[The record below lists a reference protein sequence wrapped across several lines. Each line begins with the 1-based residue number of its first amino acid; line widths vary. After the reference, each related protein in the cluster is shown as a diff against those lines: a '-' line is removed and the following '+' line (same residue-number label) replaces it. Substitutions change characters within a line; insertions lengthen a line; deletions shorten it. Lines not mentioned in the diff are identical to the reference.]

1 MRFSSYLIRILL
13 IAGIICSG
21 IALAQVGKVPRFIS
35 SQQSLFPIDSSQ
47 AYTFG
52 YLEVPE
58 NRSDPTEKTI
68 RLPIYIFKSRSDTPQ
83 KDPVIYTVG
92 GPGSTTMPSAK
103 YMAYYRYLD
112 DRDVILVE
120 QRGTYYAQPHLGC
133 TEWAIAA
140 QRAQLPGIS
149 SAMADSLYRNAALVC
164 RDRFLADS
172 IDLNAYHTL
181 EIAADIEDLRIALG
195 IEQYNLLTTSYSTK
209 IAQVLMRDY
218 PAGIRSV
225 VMDSPLPLEV
235 SYDEESAGNI
245 LASYD
250 RLFAAC
256 ESSPECSEAFPNV
269 KERFFT
275 FLETHTADPLVVQVP
290 HPQTHT
296 TETFYLKGKDL
307 IDLLPTAGTSDIPGI
322 PMQIERLLSGD
333 FGMLI
338 GQLQSLLKGPGH
350 GDGIGMR
357 LSVWCAEETPFASRK
372 VIKSETHNYPAIE
385 GYSPAV
391 FQPEICDIW
400 GVKAMAPQENQAVRS
415 DIPTLLISGEY
426 DAVTP
431 PRWAKQMQLQLS
443 NSFHMVFKG
452 WMHTPTTNWGNP
464 CAMEAAHTFFN
475 DPGQLPQVECFQAI
489 RAPVFQTK

>member
-1 MRFSSYLIRILL
+1 M
-13 IAGIICSG
+13 ICSG
-21 IALAQVGKVPRFIS
+21 IAFAQEKEVPRFVP
-35 SQQSLFPIDSSQ
+35 SQQSLFPIDSAQ

-58 NRSDPTEKTI
+58 NRSDLTGRTI
-68 RLPIYIFKSRSDTPQ
+68 QLPVYIFKSRSDTPQ
-83 KDPVIYTVG
+83 KDPIIYTVG
-92 GPGSTTMPSAK
+92 GPGSTTMPSAQ

-112 DRDVILVE
+112 DRDVMLVE

-133 TEWAIAA
+133 AEWALASY
-140 QRAQLPGIS
+140 QAQLPSTS
-149 SAMADSLYRNAALVC
+149 STTADSLYRQAAMAC

-195 IEQYNLLTTSYSTK
+195 IEQYNLLTLSYSTK
-209 IAQVLMRDY
+209 IAQVLMREY

-245 LASYD
+245 LAAYD

-256 ESSPECSEAFPNV
+256 EASPDCSEAFPNL

-275 FLETHTADPLVVQVP
+275 FLETHTAEPLVVQIP
-290 HPQTHT
+290 HPLTQE
-296 TETFYLKGKDL
+296 TETFYLKGKEL
-307 IDLLPTAGTSDIPGI
+307 IELLPAAETANIPTI
-322 PMQIERLLSGD
+322 LVQIERLLAGD
-333 FGMLI
+333 FQMLTKL
-338 GQLQSLLKGPGH
+338 LQSLLKGPGD
-350 GDGIGMR
+350 GDGMGMR
-357 LSVWCAEETPFASRK
+357 LSVWCAEETPFASRET
-372 VIKSETHNYPAIE
+372 IEAETHKYPVID
-385 GYSPAV
+385 GYSPVV
-391 FQPEICDIW
+391 FQPGICDIW
-400 GVKAMAPQENQAVRS
+400 GVQAMDSLENKAIHS

-426 DAVTP
+426 DGITP
-431 PRWAKQMQLQLS
+431 PRWAKEMHSQLS

-464 CAMEAAHTFFN
+464 CAMEAAHAFFN
-475 DPGQLPQVECFQAI
+475 DPSQFPEVECFQAI
-489 RAPVFQTK
+489 QNPVFQTK